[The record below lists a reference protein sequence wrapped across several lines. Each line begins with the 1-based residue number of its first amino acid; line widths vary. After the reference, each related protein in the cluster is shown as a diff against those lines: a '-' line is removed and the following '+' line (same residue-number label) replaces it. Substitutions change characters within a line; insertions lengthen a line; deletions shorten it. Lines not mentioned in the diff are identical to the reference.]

1 MKFHRACLVAVLLA
15 LPACFDPIVGSKCA
29 EGYSLC
35 GNRCVVAGTC
45 TVVDAAAEAAP
56 IDGDRSVDTTAVNV
70 ETTDAGES
78 SGDDVAVLAD
88 DGGAIDESVPRAEVG
103 GVLDTSQE
111 GIPDGG
117 AFVADSADV
126 AVTNDVPLADDVPP
140 VDDLPITPPILDDA
154 AVDQGA
160 IDQVTTDETPISLD
174 DGGAAVVGMDAEE
187 GEVATAIDADQGE
200 AGPLVC
206 TDSTVICNNQC
217 VDLTADP
224 ENCGTCNNICASGVC
239 NESTCLVCTAEEM
252 VCGRQCINVFV
263 DPDNCGGCGI
273 PCASGLCSSG
283 VCEAA
288 GTGRTIV
295 IGHDYLHNRPAMN
308 RILGNAVFLWPVN
321 PVRVLVYEGAAN
333 GTAIAGADGAIAQVA
348 AATGRQWVRTPV
360 TATDV
365 PSALAS
371 TNVFLIYGQESADD
385 ATLNQFGT
393 DWQSALFAFVNA
405 GGTLIVL
412 DGAYEANAGT
422 SQIVFKAGVFKVA
435 RNVSVTNGVCNVVA
449 RGDALAS
456 GLPRTY
462 LCEQNSTN
470 LTVTD
475 LAVAAITSVVE
486 VSGQSVVVHKV
497 F

>member
-1 MKFHRACLVAVLLA
+1 
-15 LPACFDPIVGSKCA
+15 
-29 EGYSLC
+29 
-35 GNRCVVAGTC
+35 
-45 TVVDAAAEAAP
+45 
-56 IDGDRSVDTTAVNV
+56 
-70 ETTDAGES
+70 
-78 SGDDVAVLAD
+78 
-88 DGGAIDESVPRAEVG
+88 
-103 GVLDTSQE
+103 
-111 GIPDGG
+111 
-117 AFVADSADV
+117 
-126 AVTNDVPLADDVPP
+126 
-140 VDDLPITPPILDDA
+140 
-154 AVDQGA
+154 
-160 IDQVTTDETPISLD
+160 
-174 DGGAAVVGMDAEE
+174 
-187 GEVATAIDADQGE
+187 
-200 AGPLVC
+200 
-206 TDSTVICNNQC
+206 
-217 VDLTADP
+217 
-224 ENCGTCNNICASGVC
+224 
-239 NESTCLVCTAEEM
+239 
-252 VCGRQCINVFV
+252 
-263 DPDNCGGCGI
+263 
-273 PCASGLCSSG
+273 
-283 VCEAA
+283 
-288 GTGRTIV
+288 
-295 IGHDYLHNRPAMN
+295 
-308 RILGNAVFLWPVN
+308 
-321 PVRVLVYEGAAN
+321 
-333 GTAIAGADGAIAQVA
+333 
-348 AATGRQWVRTPV
+348 VRTPV